1 MADNLPTSIPSATLY
16 ERINGENLVH
26 STDDLFAGQKVV
38 MFAVPAAYTPTCSN
52 KHLPG
57 FEQAHEQLQAQGV
70 DRVICLSVNDAW
82 VMDAWGQNVGVSKV
96 QMIADGNAELTKALG
111 MDQDLSK
118 AGFSIRSKRYSMLLN
133 DGNIE
138 KVFLETSG
146 FEVSDAQTMLDY
158 LAQ

>member
-1 MADNLPTSIPSATLY
+1 MADNFPTAIPSATLY

-26 STDDLFAGQKVV
+26 STDALFAGQKVV

-57 FEQAHEQLQAQGV
+57 FEQAYDEFVAQGI
-70 DRVICLSVNDAW
+70 DRIICLSVNDAW

-118 AGFSIRSKRYSMLLN
+118 AGFSIRSKRYSMLVN

-146 FEVSDAQTMLDY
+146 FEVSDAQTMLAY